1 MGNLGFFEILVNMVR
16 LCFEIIRMYII
27 MDPSLLGLP
36 CSYPENITPDSE
48 VEPKTMTIGM
58 NNVFEVGCG
67 ILFDSSE
74 NTWYDW
80 RTLQVRLF
88 HEYNYQTI
96 NPS

>member
-1 MGNLGFFEILVNMVR
+1 
-16 LCFEIIRMYII
+16 

-74 NTWYDW
+74 NTCMTDGLYKSDY
-80 RTLQVRLF
+80 F
-88 HEYNYQTI
+88 MK
-96 NPS
+96 